1 VSDKAAQS
9 KQSLL
14 RAEATATAALAAVY
28 FLRMLGLFVVLPTY
42 ALGAAE
48 LPGAT
53 ETLIGLGV
61 GVYGGTQA
69 LLQIPFGRWSD
80 RLGRKPVIVGGLLI
94 FVLGSLLA
102 ASADDIFM
110 SIIGRALQGAGAVS
124 AAIMALAADLTRESI
139 RTRVMAAIGISI
151 GVSFAVAF
159 VIGPLIAAAAGLGGV
174 FSFAALLGL
183 VAIALVI
190 WVVPTPPKPAPGHAA
205 PRHAL
210 RTALADKNLLR
221 LDGSIFC
228 LHFLIT
234 ATFVVLPLILRDTV
248 GLAAHELWRLYLPAL
263 VLSVG
268 GVMPLLRMAD
278 RQGDRTSLFVLAS
291 LGLSVILI
299 AWWAYGGGQW
309 LAGLLLTAFFLAFNL
324 LEAGLPALVSRAA
337 PVRIRGTALG
347 VYATSQF
354 LGTFLGGVAAGLVH
368 EFLGSSAVFVMN
380 ALVALTLAWLA
391 RGLRLPPLPASGTA
405 TARLMEAPGHGG

>member
-1 VSDKAAQS
+1 VSRKAAPPQVRLT
-9 KQSLL
+9 Q
-14 RAEATATAALAAVY
+14 AEVTATAALAAVY

-53 ETLIGLGV
+53 EALVGLGV

-80 RLGRKPVIVGGLLI
+80 RLGRKPVIVGGLLV

-102 ASADDIFM
+102 AAAEHILV
-110 SIIGRALQGAGAVS
+110 SILGRALQGAGAVS

-159 VIGPLIAAAAGLGGV
+159 VLGPLLAALAGLAGV
-174 FSFAALLGL
+174 FAFAALLGL
-183 VAIALVI
+183 VAIALVV
-190 WVVPTPPKPAPGHAA
+190 WVVPAPPPPAPDAEG
-205 PRHAL
+205 PRDAL
-210 RTALADKNLLR
+210 RRTLADANLLR

-228 LHFLIT
+228 LHFLLT
-234 ATFVVLPLILRDTV
+234 ATFVVLPLVLRDTA
-248 GLAAHELWRLYLPAL
+248 GLAAQDLWRLYLPAL

-268 GVMPLLRMAD
+268 GVMPLLRIAD
-278 RQGDRTSLFVLAS
+278 RQGDRSGLFVLATTG
-291 LGLSVILI
+291 LGLVQL
-299 AWWAYGGGQW
+299 AWWAYGGGVW

-337 PVRIRGTALG
+337 PAGIRGTALG

-354 LGTFLGGVAAGLVH
+354 LGTFLGGVAGGLVH
-368 EFLGSSAVFVMN
+368 QFQGSGAVFLMN
-380 ALVALTLAWLA
+380 VLIALMLAWLA
-391 RGLRLPPLPASGTA
+391 RGLRLPPLPAPA
-405 TARLMEAPGHGG
+405 AARLVEAPGHGG